1 MTTDAN
7 SAFGANEWLVDE
19 LYEQYLQD
27 RHSVDPAWWDFF
39 ADYVPSDPARAAA
52 LKSKIAQTRTAKA
65 EPVAAKP
72 AAPQVEAEEATVLRG
87 PAARVVTNM
96 EASLGVPTATS
107 VRAVPAKL
115 LIDNRVVIN
124 NHLRR
129 KRQGKISFTHLIGYA
144 MVQAMKAMPS
154 MNVSYAEVDG
164 KPIEIP
170 AANRT
175 YGHDTLN
182 ADGTPTAT
190 EKPAEPKPSEPKL
203 PARSAPTAPTAPA
216 AR

>member
-1 MTTDAN
+1 
-7 SAFGANEWLVDE
+7 
-19 LYEQYLQD
+19 
-27 RHSVDPAWWDFF
+27 
-39 ADYVPSDPARAAA
+39 
-52 LKSKIAQTRTAKA
+52 
-65 EPVAAKP
+65 
-72 AAPQVEAEEATVLRG
+72 VEAEEATVLRG

-164 KPIEIP
+164 KPAVVQHEGIGLGIAIDMEKS
-170 AANRT
+170 
-175 YGHDTLN
+175 
-182 ADGTPTAT
+182 DGTRQLLVPSIKNAQDMDFAAFRHAYEDLIHRGRTGKLGVDDFAGTTASLT
-190 EKPAEPKPSEPKL
+190 NPGTIGTVHSVPRLMPGQGVIVGSARWSTRPSSRAP
-203 PARSAPTAPTAPA
+203 PRRTSSGRASARSSP
-216 AR
+216 

>member
-52 LKSKIAQTRTAKA
+52 LRSKIEQSRAPKA
-65 EPVAAKP
+65 APAVPAVKP
-72 AAPQVEAEEATVLRG
+72 AAPQVSKEEASVLRG

-115 LIDNRVVIN
+115 LVDNRVVIN
-124 NHLRR
+124 NHLKR
-129 KRQGKISFTHLIGYA
+129 KRQGKISFTHLIGFA
-144 MVQAMKAMPS
+144 MVQAMKSIPS

-164 KPIEIP
+164 KPAVVQHESIGLGI
-170 AANRT
+170 AIDMT
-175 YGHDTLN
+175 KK
-182 ADGTPTAT
+182 DGTRQLLV
-190 EKPAEPKPSEPKL
+190 PSIKNAQDDGL
-203 PARSAPTAPTAPA
+203 RRVPARL
-216 AR
+216 